1 MDVDENAAADEAIR
15 RREAATNR
23 TIVERMTTK
32 TADCLATI
40 DLAVVR
46 QLATY
51 AFYAMVIVMTLH
63 GTAIER
69 WHPVDPP
76 KSKKSVEVK

>member
-1 MDVDENAAADEAIR
+1 
-15 RREAATNR
+15 
-23 TIVERMTTK
+23 MTTK

-51 AFYAMVIVMTLH
+51 AFYAMVVGMTLH
-63 GTAIER
+63 DGTASKDATS
-69 WHPVDPP
+69 DPP